1 MSTEGKFG
9 RPSRRR
15 GAVGATIVVVL
26 AVVSLLAVGAA
37 SGRSFVHHRSGDAS
51 AARSA
56 MSSTHALSRA
66 HRHASFSHSRHAT
79 RHSLFP
85 DLALNTISLA
95 PITGC
100 GSTGT
105 IADASGFEDADGNLK
120 IDKAGCMDW
129 NGFTPTWTGTAPF
142 QTGTASNN
150 GFNFAGATDAFNT
163 TSDSIYAGGVKQD
176 TVCPGTVTG
185 KANDKADLAAM
196 YVATET
202 IGGHVYLFLAWERQL
217 DTTVNS
223 DVFVSFEFNQGNV
236 SCGGTS
242 PFVKRMPGDLLFDY
256 NFQSGNS
263 TISAEQWDGSTWQ
276 ALPAPPFEALV
287 NTPTVTDTI
296 GPSGSA
302 SLTQFEFGE
311 AGIDLSALN
320 LTGNGGKKCE
330 TFGSVLGG
338 SRTSKS
344 GDQAQLKD
352 FVAPAP
358 VNVSNCVTPTIVTT
372 QEPASGSTGDKFKDK
387 ATISGLATPD
397 GTGTLTFTL
406 YPQADCKGTPVD
418 TETINNISLNG

>member
-15 GAVGATIVVVL
+15 GAVGATVVVVL

-66 HRHASFSHSRHAT
+66 HRHASFSHSSRHAT

-85 DLALNTISLA
+85 ALALNTISLA

-150 GFNFAGATDAFNT
+150 GFTFAGATDAFNS

-176 TVCPGTVTG
+176 TVCPATVTG
-185 KANDKADLAAM
+185 KANDKADLSAM
-196 YVATET
+196 YVSTEQV
-202 IGGHVYLFLAWERQL
+202 GGQTYLFVAWERQL
-217 DTTVNS
+217 DTTTQS
-223 DVFVSFEFNQGNV
+223 DVFVSFELNQGKV
-236 SCGGTS
+236 SCGAGS
-242 PFVKRMPGDLLFDY
+242 PFVQRTPGDLL
-256 NFQSGNS
+256 
-263 TISAEQWDGSTWQ
+263 
-276 ALPAPPFEALV
+276 
-287 NTPTVTDTI
+287 
-296 GPSGSA
+296 
-302 SLTQFEFGE
+302 
-311 AGIDLSALN
+311 
-320 LTGNGGKKCE
+320 
-330 TFGSVLGG
+330 
-338 SRTSKS
+338 
-344 GDQAQLKD
+344 
-352 FVAPAP
+352 
-358 VNVSNCVTPTIVTT
+358 
-372 QEPASGSTGDKFKDK
+372 
-387 ATISGLATPD
+387 
-397 GTGTLTFTL
+397 
-406 YPQADCKGTPVD
+406 
-418 TETINNISLNG
+418 